1 MRKMVVAVIFLTA
14 IGMLWGQRAEAHHE
28 GALWLDW
35 PISTGI
41 LTSSALKNLHF
52 WNGKIRGWKC
62 TKVGELAL
70 RFRIPRNRGGASSF
84 VPLFNLTKKKL
95 TRYYLPLKWFGTY
108 GHDVRELLGRKF
120 EEDVVKSL
128 AESGRTLNSFCGEVP
143 KKDCLERLFKDQ
155 IEDASL
161 PDSWDPEEIKKRCG
175 SYNVGFTFQL
185 KGTLAADIY
194 LMEAFDM
201 GLSFT
206 GLSFASGEIV
216 VIGNENDPRY
226 NFHK

>member
-28 GALWLDW
+28 GELWLEW
-35 PISTGI
+35 PGFTDRLASY
-41 LTSSALKNLHF
+41 ALKNRHF

-70 RFRIPRNRGGASSF
+70 RFRVSRNRGGASSF

-95 TRYYLPLKWFGTY
+95 TRYDLPLKWFGTY
-108 GHDVRELLGRKF
+108 GHDVRELLRRKF
-120 EEDVVKSL
+120 EADVVKSL

-143 KKDCLERLFKDQ
+143 KKDCLERLFKDHT
-155 IEDASL
+155 SL

-185 KGTLAADIY
+185 KGTLAADLY
-194 LMEAFDM
+194 RMEALD
-201 GLSFT
+201 T
-206 GLSFASGEIV
+206 GLSFASGEIF